1 MMAELN
7 PIGKFLILLGGIL
20 VGLGVMILFIEKLP
34 WLGRLPGDIFIQK
47 KNFSFFFPVTTS
59 IFLSFILS
67 LIFYLFSRR

>member
-20 VGLGVMILFIEKLP
+20 VGLGVMILFIGKLP

-59 IFLSFILS
+59 ILLSFILS
-67 LIFYLFSRR
+67 LILYLFSRR

>member
-20 VGLGVMILFIEKLP
+20 VGLGVMILFIGKLP

-59 IFLSFILS
+59 ILLSFILS
-67 LIFYLFSRR
+67 LISYLFSRR

>member
-20 VGLGVMILFIEKLP
+20 VGLGVMILFIGKLP

-67 LIFYLFSRR
+67 LILYLFSRR

>member
-20 VGLGVMILFIEKLP
+20 VGLGVMILFIGKLP

-67 LIFYLFSRR
+67 LISYLFSRR